1 MKDMM
6 LRMEEDMYEIISSKA
21 EEQQR
26 SVAGQIRFMVQ
37 QQLEEENKI
46 VHIE

>member
-6 LRMEEDMYEIISSKA
+6 LRIEEDMYEVVSNKA

-37 QQLEEENKI
+37 QQLEQDKKVE
-46 VHIE
+46 

>member
-6 LRMEEDMYEIISSKA
+6 LRIEEEMYEVVSNKA

-37 QQLEEENKI
+37 QQLEKDKKE
-46 VHIE
+46 

>member
-6 LRMEEDMYEIISSKA
+6 LRMEEDMYEIISNKA